1 MSALAA
7 RWATLWR
14 DAGGSG
20 DGATLGDAL
29 IAAWSRPDRA
39 YHTVDHL
46 AACLDHLDRDRAL
59 ARDPAALGLGL
70 WFHDAVYDPRAGDNE
85 LRSAQLARSALAV
98 LCPAL
103 AERVAVLVLAT
114 RHDGAPTDD
123 DARLLVDIDLAILG
137 ADDVEYAAYEQA
149 VRREYAW
156 VAEADFRVG
165 RARILRG
172 FLARPSIY
180 ATAVYRQRFAVR
192 ARANLMRAVA
202 AVE

>member
-7 RWATLWR
+7 RWAALWR
-14 DAGGSG
+14 DAGGPG
-20 DGATLGDAL
+20 DGAALGDAL
-29 IAAWSRPDRA
+29 ITAWSRPDRA

-46 AACLDHLDRDRAL
+46 AACIDHLDRDRAL

-85 LRSAQLARSALAV
+85 LRSAEWARSEVAV
-98 LCPAL
+98 ISTAL
-103 AERVAVLVLAT
+103 AERVAGLVLAT
-114 RHDGAPTDD
+114 RHDGVPTDD
-123 DARLLVDIDLAILG
+123 DAPLLVDIDLAILG
-137 ADDVEYAAYEQA
+137 ADDSGFAAYERA

-172 FLARPSIY
+172 FLTRPSIY
-180 ATAVYRQRFAVR
+180 ATAVYRERFEVR
-192 ARANLMRAVA
+192 ARANLARALA